1 MKMTNSAAL
10 SYALTNLANCPDDVR
25 ERLEAMRASLDKRS
39 ADAKGKERKL
49 SPKQQAEAQER
60 ETFREGVLARMA
72 QEPNRLW
79 TVKELAEAFGV
90 NNPKMSATLTALV
103 KAGKVKRE
111 EGKNRTI
118 TFQYIQPTEE
128 TEVEGE

>member
-10 SYALTNLANCPDDVR
+10 SYALTNLTDCPDDVR

-60 ETFREGVLARMA
+60 EAFRECVLARMA

-79 TVKELAEAFGV
+79 MVKELAEAFGV

-118 TFQYIQPTEE
+118 TFQYIQPIEE

>member
-10 SYALTNLANCPDDVR
+10 SYALTNLTNCPDDVR
-25 ERLEAMRASLDKRS
+25 ERLEAMRASLGKRS

-49 SPKQQAEAQER
+49 SPKQHAKAQER
-60 ETFREGVLARMA
+60 EAFREGVLARIA

-90 NNPKMSATLTALV
+90 SNPKMSATLTALV

-118 TFQYIQPTEE
+118 TFQYIQPTEG